1 VEIFCGKFFVEN
13 FLWEIFCGNF
23 LWKTFVEN
31 FVKKIV
37 ENGKEIVLSIC
48 GKRWFKSG
56 VEIVF

>member
-1 VEIFCGKFFVEN
+1 VEIFCGKL
-13 FLWEIFCGNF
+13 LWKIFCGNF

-31 FVKKIV
+31 FVKEIV
-37 ENGKEIVLSIC
+37 ENGKEIVLRIC